1 MWDATLYLRFGGER
15 ARPFFDL
22 LARVGAEMPRYV
34 VDLGCGPGHL
44 TATLAQRWPSA
55 TVCGVDNSPQMIE
68 AARQLAPAAAR
79 RSAGSEG
86 SGSVLTS
93 HAPGLSF
100 MLDDIR
106 HWEPQS
112 LPDVI
117 VSNAV
122 LQWVPGHRE
131 LLVRW
136 AGQLADGGWLAFQ
149 VPGNFDQPSH
159 VILRE
164 MAASARW
171 RSLLRDVELNRQSAS
186 PVEYAELL
194 AGAGC
199 EVDAWETT
207 CWRVQIR
214 CSSGIRAPAFVPSWL
229 CSTPTR
235 PRISSPS
242 TARRFAW
249 RIRQARSARFFPSA
263 GCSPSPT
270 GSPKVAFSYCF
281 CRETLARSHY
291 APWSAPPVDAC
302 PAARSRRRLPAGA
315 LRPAMSGPALTQP
328 ACFTAWP
335 VWLFNFRWP
344 QPPVMST

>member
-22 LARVGAEMPRYV
+22 LARVGAETPRYV
-34 VDLGCGPGHL
+34 VDLGCGPGNL
-44 TATLAQRWPSA
+44 TAMLAQRWPSA

-68 AARQLAPAAAR
+68 TARQLTPAAALR
-79 RSAGSEG
+79 AAGSAA
-86 SGSVLTS
+86 SGSVVTS

-122 LQWVPGHRE
+122 LQWVPDHRE

-136 AGQLADGGWLAFQ
+136 AGRLAGDGWLAFQ
-149 VPGNFDQPSH
+149 VPGNFGQPSH
-159 VILRE
+159 AILRE

-171 RSLLRDVELNRQSAS
+171 RWLLRDAELNRQSAD
-186 PVEYAELL
+186 PADYAELL

-207 CWRVQIR
+207 YLHILPGEDPVLEWYKGTGLRPVLAVLDADQAADFLAEYGEQLRV
-214 CSSGIRAPAFVPSWL
+214 AYPPASFGTMLPFRRVFAVAH
-229 CSTPTR
+229 R
-235 PRISSPS
+235 PRLS
-242 TARRFAW
+242 TGFA
-249 RIRQARSARFFPSA
+249 
-263 GCSPSPT
+263 
-270 GSPKVAFSYCF
+270 
-281 CRETLARSHY
+281 
-291 APWSAPPVDAC
+291 
-302 PAARSRRRLPAGA
+302 
-315 LRPAMSGPALTQP
+315 
-328 ACFTAWP
+328 
-335 VWLFNFRWP
+335 
-344 QPPVMST
+344 

>member
-34 VDLGCGPGHL
+34 VDMGCGPGNL

-68 AARQLAPAAAR
+68 TARQLAPAAVL
-79 RSAGSEG
+79 RSAGSPG
-86 SGSVLTS
+86 SGSVMTS

-106 HWEPQS
+106 HWEPPNP
-112 LPDVI
+112 PDVI

-122 LQWVPGHRE
+122 LQWVPDHRE

-136 AGQLADGGWLAFQ
+136 ADQLAGGGWLAFQ

-171 RSLLRDVELNRQSAS
+171 RSLLRDVELNRQSAD
-186 PVEYAELL
+186 PADYAELL

-207 CWRVQIR
+207 YVHILPGEDPVLEWYK
-214 CSSGIRAPAFVPSWL
+214 G
-229 CSTPTR
+229 
-235 PRISSPS
+235 
-242 TARRFAW
+242 
-249 RIRQARSARFFPSA
+249 
-263 GCSPSPT
+263 T
-270 GSPKVAFSYCF
+270 G
-281 CRETLARSHY
+281 
-291 APWSAPPVDAC
+291 
-302 PAARSRRRLPAGA
+302 
-315 LRPAMSGPALTQP
+315 LRPVLAVLDADQAADFLAEYGEKIRVAYPPGPFGTLFP
-328 ACFTAWP
+328 FRRVFTVAH
-335 VWLFNFRWP
+335 RA
-344 QPPVMST
+344 T

>member
-22 LARVGAEMPRYV
+22 LARVGAEMPRDV
-34 VDLGCGPGHL
+34 IDMGCGPGNL

-68 AARQLAPAAAR
+68 TARQLAPAAAQ
-79 RSAGSEG
+79 RSPGSPG
-86 SGSVLTS
+86 SGPVMTS

-136 AGQLADGGWLAFQ
+136 AGQLADDGWLAFQ
-149 VPGNFDQPSH
+149 VPGNLDQPSH

-171 RSLLRDVELNRQSAS
+171 RSLLRDVELNRQSAD
-186 PVEYAELL
+186 PAEYAELL

-207 CWRVQIR
+207 YVHILQGENPVLEWYKGTGLRPVLAVLDADQATDFLAEYGEKIRVAYPPGPFGTLLPFR
-214 CSSGIRAPAFVPSWL
+214 RVFTVAHRAP
-229 CSTPTR
+229 
-235 PRISSPS
+235 
-242 TARRFAW
+242 
-249 RIRQARSARFFPSA
+249 
-263 GCSPSPT
+263 
-270 GSPKVAFSYCF
+270 
-281 CRETLARSHY
+281 
-291 APWSAPPVDAC
+291 
-302 PAARSRRRLPAGA
+302 
-315 LRPAMSGPALTQP
+315 
-328 ACFTAWP
+328 
-335 VWLFNFRWP
+335 
-344 QPPVMST
+344 

>member
-22 LARVGAEMPRYV
+22 LARVGAELPRYV
-34 VDLGCGPGHL
+34 VDMGCGPGNL

-68 AARQLAPAAAR
+68 TARQHAPAAVL
-79 RSAGSEG
+79 RSAGSPG
-86 SGSVLTS
+86 SGSVMTS

-136 AGQLADGGWLAFQ
+136 AGQLADDGWLAFQ

-159 VILRE
+159 VILGE

-171 RSLLRDVELNRQSAS
+171 RSLLRDVELNRQSAD
-186 PVEYAELL
+186 PADYAELL

-207 CWRVQIR
+207 YVHI
-214 CSSGIRAPAFVPSWL
+214 L
-229 CSTPTR
+229 
-235 PRISSPS
+235 
-242 TARRFAW
+242 
-249 RIRQARSARFFPSA
+249 
-263 GCSPSPT
+263 T
-270 GSPKVAFSYCF
+270 GSD
-281 CRETLARSHY
+281 
-291 APWSAPPVDAC
+291 PV
-302 PAARSRRRLPAGA
+302 LEWYKGTG
-315 LRPAMSGPALTQP
+315 LRPVLAVLDADRAADFLAEYGEKIRVAYPPGPFGTLFP
-328 ACFTAWP
+328 FRRVFTVAHR
-335 VWLFNFRWP
+335 V
-344 QPPVMST
+344 T